1 MTNQATI
8 DDLAA
13 RIVAE
18 HKAVRATM
26 KSTLEHALACG
37 DLLIEA
43 KAKLAHGTWRPWLA
57 EHCALLSERTA
68 QVYISLAKNRTAIRA
83 AIEAKS
89 ADAAD
94 LTMTIRDALEL
105 IARQAEPPF
114 QSPRYPVSHQVNIV
128 ASNRSMPSSVK
139 LQLSRLRTPSTEQA
153 KHKASGECSYPR
165 VTYPPAAPIRTTR
178 VADVIAK
185 KIEDARAL
193 ALDELDRCVEAL
205 ARAEEHLAVLGL
217 DKSIAKIAEGLNDV
231 RSEVEDYDPGERRL
245 H

>member
-1 MTNQATI
+1 MTDQATITI

-13 RIVAE
+13 RVVTE
-18 HKAVRATM
+18 HEAVRAAM

-43 KAKLAHGTWRPWLA
+43 KAKLAHGTWRPWLK
-57 EHCALLSERTA
+57 EHCASLSERTA
-68 QVYISLAKNRTAIRA
+68 QVYVSLAKNRA

-114 QSPRYPVSHQVNIV
+114 QPPRYPVSHPVV

-139 LQLSRLRTPSTEQA
+139 LQLRRLRTPSTGQA
-153 KHKASGECSYPR
+153 KHKASGECGYPR
-165 VTYPPAAPIRTTR
+165 VTFPPAAPIRTTS

-193 ALDELDRCVEAL
+193 ALAELDRCVEAL

-217 DKSIAKIAEGLNDV
+217 DESIAKIAEDVNDL
-231 RSEVEDYDPGERRL
+231 RSEVEDCDPGKRRL

>member
-1 MTNQATI
+1 
-8 DDLAA
+8 
-13 RIVAE
+13 
-18 HKAVRATM
+18 M
-26 KSTLEHALACG
+26 KSTLKHAMACG

-43 KAKLAHGTWRPWLA
+43 KAKLEFGQWLPWLA
-57 EHCALLSERTA
+57 EHCASLSERTA
-68 QVYISLAKNRTAIRA
+68 QVYISLAKNRT

-114 QSPRYPVSHQVNIV
+114 QPPRYPVSHQVNTV
-128 ASNRSMPSSVK
+128 AV
-139 LQLSRLRTPSTEQA
+139 EQKHAVERHVAVAAVENA
-153 KHKASGECSYPR
+153 KHRAGEAQSERRECSYPR
-165 VTYPPAAPIRTTR
+165 VTSPAAPIRTTS
-178 VADVIAK
+178 VADV
-185 KIEDARAL
+185 IEDARAL
-193 ALDELDRCVEAL
+193 ALDELDRCVKAL

-217 DKSIAKIAEGLNDV
+217 DESIAKIAEDLNDL

>member
-1 MTNQATI
+1 MTNQVTI

-18 HKAVRATM
+18 HKAVRAAM
-26 KSTLEHALACG
+26 KSTLEHAMTCG

-43 KAKLAHGTWRPWLA
+43 KAKLEYGKWLPWLA
-57 EHCALLSERTA
+57 EHCASLSARTA
-68 QVYISLAKNRTAIRA
+68 QVYISLAKNRA

-114 QSPRYPVSHQVNIV
+114 QSPRHPVSHQVNIV
-128 ASNRSMPSSVK
+128 ASKRSMPSTVT
-139 LQLSRLRTPSTEQA
+139 LQLRRLRTPNTTGQA
-153 KHKASGECSYPR
+153 KHKASGECGYPR
-165 VTYPPAAPIRTTR
+165 VTYPPAAPIRTTS

-205 ARAEEHLAVLGL
+205 AHAEEHLAVLGL
-217 DKSIAKIAEGLNDV
+217 DESIAKIAENLNDLK
-231 RSEVEDYDPGERRL
+231 SEVEDYDPGERRL

>member
-1 MTNQATI
+1 MSWTDRASRASRASLHPKRPAASARVSAESSRDPFQKTCEWAASAAAPFAFEKRIANDEPSNVTI

-18 HKAVRATM
+18 HKAVRAAM
-26 KSTLEHALACG
+26 KSTLEHAMACG

-43 KAKLAHGTWRPWLA
+43 KAKLEYGKWLPWLA
-57 EHCALLSERTA
+57 EHCASLSERTA
-68 QVYISLAKNRTAIRA
+68 QVYISLAKNRA

-139 LQLSRLRTPSTEQA
+139 LQLRRLRTPSTGQA

-165 VTYPPAAPIRTTR
+165 VTSPPPLLSGPQGLPMSSL
-178 VADVIAK
+178 K
-185 KIEDARAL
+185 K
-193 ALDELDRCVEAL
+193 
-205 ARAEEHLAVLGL
+205 
-217 DKSIAKIAEGLNDV
+217 
-231 RSEVEDYDPGERRL
+231 
-245 H
+245 

>member
-1 MTNQATI
+1 MTNQATVTI

-18 HKAVRATM
+18 HKAVRAAM

-37 DLLIEA
+37 TLLIEA
-43 KAKLAHGTWRPWLA
+43 KAKLAHGRWLPWLA
-57 EHCALLSERTA
+57 EHCASLSERTA
-68 QVYISLAKNRTAIRA
+68 QVYISLAKNGAAIRA

-89 ADAAD
+89 AASAD

-114 QSPRYPVSHQVNIV
+114 QSPRYPVSHQVNTV
-128 ASNRSMPSSVK
+128 AV
-139 LQLSRLRTPSTEQA
+139 EQKHAVERQVAVVTVEPA
-153 KHKASGECSYPR
+153 KHRAGEAQSERRECIYPR
-165 VTYPPAAPIRTTR
+165 VTFPPAAPIRTTS
-178 VADVIAK
+178 VADFIAK

-205 ARAEEHLAVLGL
+205 AGASRRAW
-217 DKSIAKIAEGLNDV
+217 
-231 RSEVEDYDPGERRL
+231 P
-245 H
+245 